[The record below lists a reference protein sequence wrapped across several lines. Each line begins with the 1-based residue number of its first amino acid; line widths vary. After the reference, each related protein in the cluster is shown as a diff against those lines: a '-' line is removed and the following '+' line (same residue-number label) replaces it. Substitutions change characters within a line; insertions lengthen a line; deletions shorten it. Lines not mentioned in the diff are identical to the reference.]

1 MSQSPDLPEAMV
13 LSYERRLPGDEM
25 AWVVRWV
32 GMWVALHGLTA
43 VAGQLAQAWGGMLGW
58 RGFGAL
64 GGLQET
70 GEIGCGIVAIVV
82 GLGMARQR
90 RWAWYASLALPVIPL
105 LGIVLRFGRLGLGSQ
120 MIGALS
126 WISGETLLAA
136 VQFMILMMVLARA
149 EQAGV
154 LQPQRRQSPGI
165 GPAGNDITF
174 LIQRVGWYWLAF
186 PGIVILSLAAV
197 PFLRSQTSG
206 PGGWWSWYSTIYA
219 AGFGL
224 RGVLGLLLVLQYRW
238 PLIGLAVLLPV
249 ELVATYAAIRLVF
262 PGSTMAMSSTIGG
275 IVQTVGM
282 VVLLVQLYRRARA

>member
-64 GGLQET
+64 KGLQQT
-70 GEIGCGIVAIVV
+70 AEIGCGIAAIVV

-90 RWAWYASLALPVIPL
+90 RWAWYASLALPVISL
-105 LGIVLRFGRLGLGSQ
+105 LGRVLSLGRVGSQ

-126 WISGETLLAA
+126 WISGDTLLAT
-136 VQFMILMMVLARA
+136 VQFMILMTVLARA

-154 LQPQRRQSPGI
+154 LQPQRRQTPGI

-186 PGIVILSLAAV
+186 PGFVILSLAAV
-197 PFLRSQTSG
+197 PFLRSQTSA
-206 PGGWWSWYSTIYA
+206 GGWWSWYSTVYV

-238 PLIGLAVLLPV
+238 ALIGLAVLLPV
-249 ELVATYAAIRLVF
+249 ELVASYAVMLLAF
-262 PGSTMAMSSTIGG
+262 PGSTMAMSSMIGG
-275 IVQTVGM
+275 LVQTGGM